1 MMETYRFLGTKGK
14 KVSYKGRTYRLAE
27 DIEWETSKNNDTYEL
42 ISCHARL
49 TDGGEMYWS
58 VFADEIEGWDD
69 INANIDGILYT
80 EDEKN

>member
-1 MMETYRFLGTKGK
+1 MIETYRFPGTKGK
-14 KVSYKGRTYRLAE
+14 AVTYKGRTYTLAE
-27 DIEWETSKNNDTYEL
+27 DVEWEKSPKNAYEL
-42 ISCHARL
+42 ISCHAHL

-80 EDEKN
+80 EDE